1 MKSTPYI
8 LLLALV
14 LFGCSGSKEM
24 QVGEE
29 QVVEQST
36 TDRPS
41 WTNVPSEEREGNIF
55 VTGEISRAKER
66 AFGMNQ
72 ANADGIQKM
81 LNTMNNQAK
90 SASTQALS
98 GANMD
103 EGDVGRYSEF
113 AVSWISNTY
122 QISGVITPTTYWEK
136 VMKKTPQGVEYF
148 FNCYVQLKISKAD
161 YNKALAGSYDEM
173 KRKAQEAS
181 NVKAEEVAKK
191 LLQDL
196 NTK

>member
-72 ANADGIQKM
+72 ANADGIQKNLPEP
-81 LNTMNNQAK
+81 LNLRFWLAPLFAFPRLTLLGTVIMAGVAAIGIHHLRYDFNLLHLQPVGMESIELENKLFNQSNR
-90 SASTQALS
+90 SACCSRS
-98 GANMD
+98 
-103 EGDVGRYSEF
+103 
-113 AVSWISNTY
+113 
-122 QISGVITPTTYWEK
+122 
-136 VMKKTPQGVEYF
+136 
-148 FNCYVQLKISKAD
+148 
-161 YNKALAGSYDEM
+161 
-173 KRKAQEAS
+173 
-181 NVKAEEVAKK
+181 
-191 LLQDL
+191 
-196 NTK
+196 